1 MKTKQLIEM
10 ASKLETD
17 LANAV
22 SNKNAIS
29 IQPANVL
36 PASILLE
43 LTGES
48 VRGRLCSFTAPD
60 GEEFCMRP
68 DMTAPIALEIARGN
82 LKAKRYLYSG
92 SVYRFP
98 QAGSGDDI
106 EFDQTGF
113 EWFGEKG
120 GPKEDAEALALTLET
135 LASAGVAD
143 GALRFGDSALFYAL
157 IDALKLDAPW
167 PQRLRK
173 AFNRK
178 RGPRELMQ
186 AAGERAQRSPL
197 ASALSALDED
207 EARAAVEEM
216 FAVSGISAVGGRD
229 AGDIAQRLR
238 SLSQSNGEG
247 PSKKAQTAIEALL
260 DINAPARKAVDEIAK
275 IAKTAGVKLDKAL
288 NAYVERLD
296 ALEGLGAPMVSDAV
310 FDTEFGRRFDYYD
323 GLVFKVTHSELGG
336 SLPLATGGRYDG
348 LVSGLS
354 GGKIST
360 NAIGV
365 ALRADRICSV
375 LNKEGCK

>member
-1 MKTKQLIEM
+1 MKTNQLIDM
-10 ASKLETD
+10 
-17 LANAV
+17 ANALEA
-22 SNKNAIS
+22 SLSKSAPNKGAVS

-82 LKAKRYLYSG
+82 LLAKRYLYSG

-98 QAGSGDDI
+98 QAGSGDAI

-113 EWFGEKG
+113 EWFGNNG
-120 GPKEDAEALALTLET
+120 GAQEDAEGLALTLET

-157 IDALKLDAPW
+157 VDALKLDAPW

-178 RGPRELMQ
+178 HGPRELMET
-186 AAGERAQRSPL
+186 AIAKSQRSPL
-197 ASALSALDED
+197 ASALSGLNED
-207 EARAAVEEM
+207 EAREAVEEV
-216 FAVSGISAVGGRD
+216 FAVSGISAVGGRSAD
-229 AGDIAQRLR
+229 DIAKRLR
-238 SLSQSNGEG
+238 SLSASNGEG
-247 PSKKAQTAIEALL
+247 PSNKAQTAIQSLL
-260 DINAPARKAVDEIAK
+260 DVKAPARKAIDEIAK

-288 NAYVERLD
+288 NAYAERLD
-296 ALEGLGAPMVSDAV
+296 ALEDLGAPMVSDAV

-323 GLVFKVTHSELGG
+323 GLVFKVTHSKLGK
-336 SLPLATGGRYDG
+336 SMPLATGGRYDG

-354 GGKIST
+354 AGKIST
-360 NAIGV
+360 NAFGV
-365 ALRADRICSV
+365 ALRADRICCV
-375 LNKEGCK
+375 LNEEGC